1 MDAPGPKIRV
11 KTTMPTL
18 PLATPRASIE
28 TERLVLRPLSHED
41 LADYHALRTQPEVV
55 EYMSTG
61 RADRDLDETRAVLD
75 RVAGPGREAAT
86 FVWGMRLAATGEF
99 VGAGGVYGVDARTR
113 WPSLGYYVRC
123 EYWGRGYASEA
134 MAAVVAAWWR
144 LPRSPGVEMELDPS
158 SVGRAVA
165 AGEEVPERLFAFIAS
180 TNAGSIGV
188 MRKLGFCKFKDWEVL
203 DSRAGYEGQMVTLVG
218 FLLQRPIE

>member
-1 MDAPGPKIRV
+1 MRRAPG
-11 KTTMPTL
+11 L
-18 PLATPRASIE
+18 G
-28 TERLVLRPLSHED
+28 RLLQRRHL
-41 LADYHALRTQPEVV
+41 
-55 EYMSTG
+55 EYN
-61 RADRDLDETRAVLD
+61 R
-75 RVAGPGREAAT
+75 
-86 FVWGMRLAATGEF
+86 
-99 VGAGGVYGVDARTR
+99 RTR
-113 WPSLGYYVRC
+113 RV
-123 EYWGRGYASEA
+123 
-134 MAAVVAAWWR
+134 
-144 LPRSPGVEMELDPS
+144 MELNSS

>member
-1 MDAPGPKIRV
+1 MAAPGPKIRV

-75 RVAGPGREAAT
+75 CVAGPGREAAT
-86 FVWGMRLAATGEF
+86 FVWG
-99 VGAGGVYGVDARTR
+99 
-113 WPSLGYYVRC
+113 C
-123 EYWGRGYASEA
+123 GYASEA

-144 LPRSPGVEMELDPS
+144 LPRSPGVEMELNHS

-165 AGEEVPERLFAFIAS
+165 AGEEVPEHLFAFIAS

-218 FLLQRPIE
+218 FLLQRPVE

>member
-1 MDAPGPKIRV
+1 MDALGPKIRV

-41 LADYHALRTQPEVV
+41 LSDYHALRTQPEVV

-75 RVAGPGREAAT
+75 RVAGPGREAGT

-99 VGAGGVYGVDARTR
+99 VGARTR

-144 LPRSPGVEMELDPS
+144 LPRSPGVEMELNPS

-218 FLLQRPIE
+218 FLLQRPVE